1 MFQILMKRKQ
11 GAWLNLF
18 TRQIY
23 LKWRFLKRI
32 SKDYQ
37 KLLYIGSLRKLEKV
51 EQLIEGLDQVE
62 KNKILDHDFE
72 KIKQL
77 LKEDNTLSAE
87 EIQQKMDNQGI
98 KVSNSTIRRAL
109 NAKKY
114 TYRKPNIE
122 SMLLN
127 TNQKKT
133 RIEFSQNY
141 IDSDHTKM
149 IFTDECVLK
158 GGKQRWR
165 KWCSDEEKY
174 KISAMKPK
182 WKVNVWGGIWL
193 NGKVSLR
200 FFNEN
205 MNTDLYINI
214 LKEKNNEMN
223 LICGKRYILM
233 RDNAPSHISEKTI
246 EFIKRA
252 KINEWKEWPAYS
264 PDLNPIENVWGLI
277 KSKLMKKE
285 INKKSELIIEI
296 KNAYNE
302 IDDEAISNMIESFPS
317 RLAEC
322 IENEGDRVP
331 YYFIILYIFNRKN
344 LSQFFWLLVS
354 IFLTF
359 CLNFFDFL
367 SQYFWLILYS
377 CSKFLSFVE
386 F

>member
-1 MFQILMKRKQ
+1 M
-11 GAWLNLF
+11 
-18 TRQIY
+18 
-23 LKWRFLKRI
+23 
-32 SKDYQ
+32 
-37 KLLYIGSLRKLEKV
+37 

-109 NAKKY
+109 NAKKH

-127 TNQKKT
+127 TNQKKK

-141 IDSDHTKM
+141 IDSDYTKM
-149 IFTDECVLK
+149 IFTDECVFK

-200 FFNEN
+200 FFN
-205 MNTDLYINI
+205 
-214 LKEKNNEMN
+214 
-223 LICGKRYILM
+223 
-233 RDNAPSHISEKTI
+233 
-246 EFIKRA
+246 
-252 KINEWKEWPAYS
+252 
-264 PDLNPIENVWGLI
+264 
-277 KSKLMKKE
+277 
-285 INKKSELIIEI
+285 
-296 KNAYNE
+296 
-302 IDDEAISNMIESFPS
+302 
-317 RLAEC
+317 
-322 IENEGDRVP
+322 
-331 YYFIILYIFNRKN
+331 
-344 LSQFFWLLVS
+344 
-354 IFLTF
+354 
-359 CLNFFDFL
+359 
-367 SQYFWLILYS
+367 
-377 CSKFLSFVE
+377 
-386 F
+386 

>member
-1 MFQILMKRKQ
+1 M
-11 GAWLNLF
+11 
-18 TRQIY
+18 
-23 LKWRFLKRI
+23 
-32 SKDYQ
+32 
-37 KLLYIGSLRKLEKV
+37 
-51 EQLIEGLDQVE
+51 
-62 KNKILDHDFE
+62 
-72 KIKQL
+72 
-77 LKEDNTLSAE
+77 KEDNTLSAE
-87 EIQQKMDNQGI
+87 EIQQKMDIQGI

-109 NAKKY
+109 NDKKY
-114 TYRKPNIE
+114 TYRKPYIE

-127 TNQKKT
+127 TNQKKA

-141 IDSDHTKM
+141 IDHDYTKM
-149 IFTDECVLK
+149 IFTDECVFK

-223 LICGKRYILM
+223 KIYGKGYILM

-264 PDLNPIENVWGLI
+264 PDLNPIENVR
-277 KSKLMKKE
+277 
-285 INKKSELIIEI
+285 
-296 KNAYNE
+296 
-302 IDDEAISNMIESFPS
+302 D
-317 RLAEC
+317 
-322 IENEGDRVP
+322 
-331 YYFIILYIFNRKN
+331 
-344 LSQFFWLLVS
+344 
-354 IFLTF
+354 
-359 CLNFFDFL
+359 
-367 SQYFWLILYS
+367 
-377 CSKFLSFVE
+377 
-386 F
+386 